1 MRVYEIFRRIVIR
14 TLVAMLTFAP
24 GMSAA
29 QQESSPSGKSQPARD
44 AAKKL
49 QSASHD
55 VTSPAGPHE
64 GIKIHGHW
72 SIVIK
77 NPNGSVA
84 SRHEFENALA
94 STGPDFL
101 GQFLARAAT
110 QGVWEINLLNSQ
122 AGGSACGGVGC
133 TLIEPVFTTAG
144 GSNNLAVSFATNP
157 SRTVLQGSFQATSA
171 GDIIQVNTSSTA
183 CQPSISPSACP
194 GSLGGA
200 GLAGAQIFSSRSLT
214 SPITVQAGQIVQ
226 VTVTFT
232 FS

>member
-1 MRVYEIFRRIVIR
+1 MNIRETLNRVLGV

-24 GMSAA
+24 SMSAA
-29 QQESSPSGKSQPARD
+29 QQKGSANAKSRNTAANNTSQSPND
-44 AAKKL
+44 EV
-49 QSASHD
+49 AS
-55 VTSPAGPHE
+55 PGGPHE

-72 SIVIK
+72 TIVIK
-77 NPNGSVA
+77 NRDGSVA
-84 SRHEFENALA
+84 SHHEFENALA
-94 STGPDFL
+94 NTGPDFL

-133 TLIEPVFTTAG
+133 TLIEPAFTTAG

-171 GDIIQVNTSSTA
+171 GDIVQVNTSSTA

-200 GLAGAQIFSSRSLT
+200 GLAGAQVFSSRSLT